1 MKSRGKI
8 DLYLPTA
15 VAYHVK
21 IVLFSLVFAFVW
33 ALFKRSS
40 ADSDLFQLT
49 FVLMVIQ
56 IEVFVWIGATFFRSV
71 PGKSDREKTRNIILR
86 FILFYI
92 TCFILAALIFT
103 VVSGAYYLIN
113 GNDLNLLVPTLVRN
127 ELRGFLIGT
136 NFGLLAGTILFFY
149 LQWQDALKREQQLK
163 EEQLVFRYETLKN
176 QINPHFLFNSLN
188 TLSSLVYSNQ
198 ELADTYISKLSSIY
212 RYILEQKDNE
222 MVNLDEELQFASDYF
237 RLQQIRDEDKIS
249 LELADISTKQF
260 RILPIS
266 VQLLMENAFK
276 HNAAT
281 RENPL
286 NIQLFIDNDEYMVV
300 RNNLQK
306 RLILGGSSG
315 TGLKNLGER
324 VRLITGKEIN
334 IQETKE
340 FFSVKVPLIKASQSK
355 PSDTKPIKS
364 DL

>member
-1 MKSRGKI
+1 
-8 DLYLPTA
+8 LPTA

-33 ALFKRSS
+33 ALFKRNT
-40 ADSDLFQLT
+40 ANHDLFQVT
-49 FVLMVIQ
+49 FVLLVIQ
-56 IEVFVWIGATFFRSV
+56 IEAFVWIGTTFFRSV
-71 PGKSDREKTRNIILR
+71 PGKSNREKTRNIILR
-86 FILFYI
+86 FMLFYI
-92 TCFILAALIFT
+92 TCFVLAALIFT
-103 VVSGAYYLIN
+103 MVSGAYYRIN
-113 GNDLNLLVPTLVRN
+113 GYDMNLLIPALIRN

-136 NFGLLAGTILFFY
+136 NFGLLVGSILFFY
-149 LQWQDALKREQQLK
+149 LQWQDALKREQKLK

-188 TLSSLVYSNQ
+188 TLSSLVFSNQ

-222 MVNLDEELQFASDYF
+222 MVNLDEELQFTSDYF
-237 RLQQIRDEDKIS
+237 RLQQIRDEGKIS
-249 LELADISTKQF
+249 LELADISAIQYK
-260 RILPIS
+260 ILPIS
-266 VQLLMENAFK
+266 VQLLLENAFK

-286 NIQLFIDNDEYMVV
+286 NIQLFIDNEEYIVV

-306 RLILGGSSG
+306 RLILGRSSG

-324 VRLITGKEIN
+324 VRLITGKEII

-355 PSDTKPIKS
+355 ASDHKPIKS
-364 DL
+364 YL

>member
-21 IVLFSLVFAFVW
+21 IVLFSLVFACVFS
-33 ALFKRSS
+33 LINRKNGY
-40 ADSDLFQLT
+40 SDLFQLT
-49 FVLMVIQ
+49 FVLLFIQ
-56 IEVFVWIGATFFRSV
+56 LETFIWVGSTFFRSV
-71 PGKSDREKTRNIILR
+71 PGKSNREKTRNIILR
-86 FILFYI
+86 FLLFNV
-92 TCFILAALIFT
+92 TCFILAALIY
-103 VVSGAYYLIN
+103 VAVSGGYYLVH
-113 GNDLNLLVPTLVRN
+113 GYDLSLLVPALIRD

-136 NFGLLAGTILFFY
+136 NFGLLVGSIIFFY

-198 ELADTYISKLSSIY
+198 ELAETYISKLSAIY

-222 MVNLDEELQFASDYF
+222 LVSLSEELKFSSDYF
-237 RLQQIRDEDKIS
+237 RLQQIRDEHKIH
-249 LELADISTKQF
+249 LEMADNDASHYK
-260 RILPIS
+260 ILPIS
-266 VQLLMENAFK
+266 VQLLLENAFK

-286 NIQLFIDNDEYMVV
+286 NIQVFIENETYLVV

-306 RLILGGSSG
+306 RLVLDGSTG

-324 VRLITGKEIN
+324 TRLITGKEIV
-334 IQETKE
+334 ILETKE
-340 FFSVKVPLIKASQSK
+340 IYSVKVPLIK
-355 PSDTKPIKS
+355 T
-364 DL
+364 